1 MVYYA
6 NFCFCAVKKRIRLS
20 QISQIIAAFAKNT
33 VPSPHFYDSFTNFA
47 THFSHLMTTYDEI
60 RQTVAPELERLN
72 ARIHSRLTSGNAL
85 MDTIVGS
92 QLRTRG
98 KQIRPLVV
106 VLCARMFGEVTDR
119 VLAAGASVELL
130 HNASLIHD
138 DVVDESKLRRGSP
151 TLNAVWDN
159 HIAVLVGDFYT
170 SSSLRE
176 AVETGDMRIIETIS
190 SLGRLLSLGELSQID
205 TARTHTLAE
214 SDYFSNID
222 KKTASL
228 FVACAR
234 MGCYAAGA
242 PDHATEALAEFAG
255 LLGLCF
261 QIRDDIFDYY
271 PSDKVGKPTGNDLR
285 EGKVTLPLLHVLLN
299 ADAPQHDVMLQLSR
313 CDALSDADI
322 ERLQAYARDN
332 GGIDYAFARMAELR
346 DRAACILRRLPSSEA
361 SEALLGIF
369 DYIIARDY

>member
-1 MVYYA
+1 MTAYD
-6 NFCFCAVKKRIRLS
+6 KIR
-20 QISQIIAAFAKNT
+20 
-33 VPSPHFYDSFTNFA
+33 H
-47 THFSHLMTTYDEI
+47 
-60 RQTVAPELERLN
+60 TVAPELERLN
-72 ARIHSRLTSGNAL
+72 ARIHARLTSGNAL

-92 QLRTRG
+92 QLRTKG

-106 VLCARMFGEVTDR
+106 VLCARMFGSVTDR

-138 DVVDESKLRRGSP
+138 DVVDESKLRRGTP
-151 TLNAVWDN
+151 TVNAVWDN

-190 SLGRLLSLGELSQID
+190 NLGRLLSLGELNQID
-205 TARTHTLAE
+205 TARTHTLTEQA
-214 SDYFSNID
+214 YFNNIE

-234 MGCYAAGA
+234 MGCYASGA
-242 PDHATEALAEFAG
+242 PDDATELLAEFAR

-271 PSDKVGKPTGNDLR
+271 PAEKVGKPTGNDLR
-285 EGKVTLPLLHVLLN
+285 EGKVTLPLLHVLLQQEL
-299 ADAPQHDVMLQLSR
+299 PQHDEMLALSGK
-313 CDALSDADI
+313 DALSDDEIAM
-322 ERLQAYARDN
+322 LQAYARDC
-332 GGIDYAFARMAELR
+332 GGIDYAFAVMADLR
-346 DRAACILRRLPSSEA
+346 AEAAALLERLPGGDA

-369 DYIIARDY
+369 DYIIARDH

>member
-1 MVYYA
+1 
-6 NFCFCAVKKRIRLS
+6 
-20 QISQIIAAFAKNT
+20 
-33 VPSPHFYDSFTNFA
+33 
-47 THFSHLMTTYDEI
+47 MTTYDEI

-72 ARIHSRLTSGNAL
+72 ARIQARLTSGNAL
-85 MDTIVGS
+85 MDRIVGS

-106 VLCARMFGEVTDR
+106 VLCARMFGAVTDR

-138 DVVDESKLRRGSP
+138 DVVDESKLRRGQP
-151 TLNAVWDN
+151 TMNAVWDN

-176 AVETGDMRIIETIS
+176 AVDTGDMRIIRTIS
-190 SLGRLLSLGELSQID
+190 DLGRLLSLGELSQID
-205 TARTHTLAE
+205 TARTHTLTEDA
-214 SDYFSNID
+214 YFSNID

-242 PDHATEALAEFAG
+242 PDDATETLAEFAR

-271 PSDKVGKPTGNDLR
+271 EPDKVGKPTGNDLR
-285 EGKVTLPLLHVLLN
+285 EGKVTLPLLHVLLQP
-299 ADAPQHDVMLQLSR
+299 DAPGHADMM
-313 CDALSDADI
+313 ALVQADSLDDADI
-322 ERLQAYARDN
+322 ARLQAHARDN
-332 GGIDYAFARMAELR
+332 GGIDYAFARMADLR
-346 DRAACILRRLPSSEA
+346 AQAAALLATLPSSA
-361 SEALLGIF
+361 AADALLGIF
-369 DYIIARDY
+369 DYIIARDH

>member
-1 MVYYA
+1 
-6 NFCFCAVKKRIRLS
+6 
-20 QISQIIAAFAKNT
+20 
-33 VPSPHFYDSFTNFA
+33 
-47 THFSHLMTTYDEI
+47 MTTYDEI

-72 ARIHSRLTSGNAL
+72 SRIQARLTSGNAL
-85 MDTIVGS
+85 MDRIVGS

-98 KQIRPLVV
+98 KQVRPLVV
-106 VLCARMFGEVTDR
+106 VLCARMFGDVTDS

-138 DVVDESKLRRGSP
+138 DVVDESRLRRGQP
-151 TLNAVWDN
+151 TMNAVWDN

-176 AVETGDMRIIETIS
+176 AVDTGDMRIIRTIS
-190 SLGRLLSLGELSQID
+190 DLGRLLSLGELSQID
-205 TARTHTLAE
+205 TARTHTLTEDA
-214 SDYFSNID
+214 YFGNIE

-242 PDHATEALAEFAG
+242 TDEATETLAEFAR

-271 PSDKVGKPTGNDLR
+271 EPDKVGKPTGNDLR
-285 EGKVTLPLLHVLLN
+285 EGKVTLPLLHVLLQPEVPGHADMLALVQ
-299 ADAPQHDVMLQLSR
+299 ADALD
-313 CDALSDADI
+313 DADI
-322 ERLQAYARDN
+322 ARLQAFARDN
-332 GGIDYAFARMAELR
+332 GGIDYAFARMDALR
-346 DRAACILRRLPSSEA
+346 EQAAALLATLPPSA
-361 SEALLGIF
+361 AADALLGIL
-369 DYIIARDY
+369 DYIIARDH